1 MNKVR
6 IRFSFLLFNALLF
19 SFRDGVMILSFYAVC
34 LLHEL
39 GHIAALRLTG
49 GELRSVE
56 FSCFGIKM
64 TAAPAANIGRGIIVL
79 LSGPAVN
86 LLLYAALRLAD
97 MGGETALL
105 SLCAGLFNLLPYSF
119 LDGGAVLDLL
129 AEGAACER
137 QLRTFIAILRWLV
150 TIGAAA
156 CAALLISSHFL

>member
-19 SFRDGVMILSFYAVC
+19 SFRDGEMILSFYAVC

-49 GELRSVE
+49 GELRRVE
-56 FSCFGIKM
+56 LSCFGIRM
-64 TAAPAANIGRGIIVL
+64 TAAPAASLGRGVIVL

-86 LLLYAALRLAD
+86 LLLYGALRLAD
-97 MGGETALL
+97 IGDETALL
-105 SLCAGLFNLLPYSF
+105 SLWAGIFNLLPYSF

-129 AEGAACER
+129 AEGAVHER
-137 QLRTFIAILRWLV
+137 QLRIFIAVLRWLV
-150 TIGAAA
+150 TLAAA
-156 CAALLISSHFL
+156 AGTALLISNHFL

>member
-19 SFRDGVMILSFYAVC
+19 SFRDGRMILSFYAVC

-39 GHIAALRLTG
+39 GHIAALKLTG
-49 GELRSVE
+49 GELRSVA

-64 TAAPAANIGRGIIVL
+64 TAAPAASIGRGVIVL

-86 LLLYAALRLAD
+86 LLLYGVLRLAHICD
-97 MGGETALL
+97 ETALL

-119 LDGGAVLDLL
+119 LDGGAILDLL

-137 QLRTFIAILRWLV
+137 QLRIFIAALRWLV

-156 CAALLISSHFL
+156 SMAFLVSSHFL